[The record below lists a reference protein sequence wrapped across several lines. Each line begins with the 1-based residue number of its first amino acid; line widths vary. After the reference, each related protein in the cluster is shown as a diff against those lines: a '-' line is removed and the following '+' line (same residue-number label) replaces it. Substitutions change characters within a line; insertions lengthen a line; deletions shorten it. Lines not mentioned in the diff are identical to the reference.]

1 MVSEQKPS
9 EVMDA
14 DAMDDDILDLLEV
27 VEVGKGVAEGS
38 SDNAEADFAA
48 NLDSMLD
55 DLESQESEDMPFP
68 DPTPVD
74 HEVDLN
80 ESLDLPSMDDLDNLL
95 AELGAEAPATADKS
109 HDTLAGGD
117 DLDGEGAS
125 LGAGEVKASI
135 EASLDEA
142 LANLDE
148 LDVLDEMSR
157 PEAPEPLDFDDEL
170 DDLEASASPD
180 VPDSQASL
188 DASAG
193 SDMPDTPDA
202 SDIADIS
209 DVFAS
214 FEAQNATDNQNTD
227 DAVASQEADLL
238 AEILGQTSVETPP
251 VASPETSPEI
261 EAEADILGDVFEA
274 AVAKMESEDAPQP
287 QEAIVG
293 EIGHETI
300 DSNDLD
306 AFDALQAASLSDT
319 PDSPDIADA
328 PDFVDSQELDGKGAS
343 ARDDLPLDVEGLG
356 TLEAPLDPFESAMA
370 AAAQAEDGSADAVQD
385 EQDVQP
391 ADQSP
396 STAVVGTRL
405 DEDVNELDAL
415 LDEMLSSPPV
425 SAPVAEVQQGDGA
438 GQSLN
443 DDIHDI
449 FERLDNLESSPST
462 QQLFERC
469 TSLEEALAHKDE
481 VIASLE
487 QRLLVQGERMAQL
500 EGIVEEQGASL
511 TSFTA
516 DMDKMVAAAAAKVIR
531 EEIAALIESL
541 QGGE

>member
-1 MVSEQKPS
+1 
-9 EVMDA
+9 
-14 DAMDDDILDLLEV
+14 
-27 VEVGKGVAEGS
+27 
-38 SDNAEADFAA
+38 
-48 NLDSMLD
+48 
-55 DLESQESEDMPFP
+55 
-68 DPTPVD
+68 
-74 HEVDLN
+74 
-80 ESLDLPSMDDLDNLL
+80 
-95 AELGAEAPATADKS
+95 
-109 HDTLAGGD
+109 
-117 DLDGEGAS
+117 
-125 LGAGEVKASI
+125 
-135 EASLDEA
+135 
-142 LANLDE
+142 
-148 LDVLDEMSR
+148 
-157 PEAPEPLDFDDEL
+157 
-170 DDLEASASPD
+170 
-180 VPDSQASL
+180 
-188 DASAG
+188 
-193 SDMPDTPDA
+193 
-202 SDIADIS
+202 
-209 DVFAS
+209 
-214 FEAQNATDNQNTD
+214 
-227 DAVASQEADLL
+227 
-238 AEILGQTSVETPP
+238 
-251 VASPETSPEI
+251 
-261 EAEADILGDVFEA
+261 
-274 AVAKMESEDAPQP
+274 MESEDAPQP

-328 PDFVDSQELDGKGAS
+328 PDSVDATESTEPSGSLAAFEDKQEPDGKGAS

-500 EGIVEEQGASL
+500 EGVVEEQRESL